1 VDGDDYLAHPDALRK
16 LADIYKECD
25 CWITYG
31 SFRST
36 NGSTP
41 APICRPYPAA
51 TLRNGNLRRAK
62 WRVAHLRTFKY
73 KLWKSIRPDAFTI
86 TEAEFNRARR
96 RALWSGRLRTWLH
109 WRKMRHTDLI
119 DASGRYVRRCA
130 DKAFT
135 FPMLEMAGP
144 KTRFIEEI
152 LYVFNVYEKDLNF
165 GVNRSRQKWY
175 TRCIRDIIRHKPRY
189 RRLAREQAIP
199 AAATQLDVA
208 DFIEGRG

>member
-1 VDGDDYLAHPDALRK
+1 
-16 LADIYKECD
+16 
-25 CWITYG
+25 
-31 SFRST
+31 
-36 NGSTP
+36 
-41 APICRPYPAA
+41 
-51 TLRNGNLRRAK
+51 
-62 WRVAHLRTFKY
+62 
-73 KLWKSIRPDAFTI
+73 
-86 TEAEFNRARR
+86 
-96 RALWSGRLRTWLH
+96 
-109 WRKMRHTDLI
+109 MRHTDLI